1 MERMERPGD
10 SHPLSLCKNMENK
23 WVVHKV
29 HVIPGSKLNQ
39 IAGYMD
45 NGSLKI
51 KLKAKP
57 LEGKANKEL
66 VKFLSE
72 ILDIKTSEIEID
84 MGFTSKNKIIR
95 IWNVEKSR
103 ILQKLSE

>member
-1 MERMERPGD
+1 ME
-10 SHPLSLCKNMENK
+10 KK

-39 IAGYMD
+39 IVGYMD
-45 NGSLKI
+45 DGSLKI

-57 LEGKANKEL
+57 IEGKANKEL
-66 VKFLSE
+66 VRFLSE

-84 MGFTSKNKIIR
+84 MGFTSKNKVVR
-95 IWNVEKSR
+95 IWNMEKSK
-103 ILQKLSE
+103 ILQKISE